1 MLKELPP
8 FLPVKPTAG
17 IPATPAPAAAM
28 PDGTAAAGSERP
40 LLDAALRV
48 APNLYPHRDV
58 EVTTRIDEPTGRT
71 VVRIADRASGQVLT
85 QTPPEDLLRFYAAA
99 RELAERNASSLVATL
114 A

>member
-1 MLKELPP
+1 MLKKLPP
-8 FLPVKPTAG
+8 FLPTVPTA
-17 IPATPAPAAAM
+17 ATPVPVPRVAEPDGALPAA
-28 PDGTAAAGSERP
+28 PDRS
-40 LLDAALRV
+40 LLDAAVRV
-48 APNLYPHRDV
+48 APDLYPRRDI

-99 RELAERNASSLVATL
+99 RETAERNASSLVATL

>member
-8 FLPVKPTAG
+8 FLPIKPTV
-17 IPATPAPAAAM
+17 ATPAPAPGITGSNGATAPG
-28 PDGTAAAGSERP
+28 PDRS
-40 LLDAALRV
+40 LLDAAVRV
-48 APNLYPHRDV
+48 APDLYPRHET
-58 EVTTRIDEPTGRT
+58 EVTTRVDEPTGRT

-99 RELAERNASSLVATL
+99 REMAERNASSLVATL